1 MRPCETR
8 GDMHGFKYTSQ
19 LKDVLTHLLPTY
31 PHVSEEHLEVAFFE
45 AGVRVLGGCGPD
57 AAPDWSLA

>member
-1 MRPCETR
+1 
-8 GDMHGFKYTSQ
+8 MHGFKYTSQ